1 MQHAK
6 RQDTAGGGSATA
18 DERPSEQAG
27 PASEAVGGSPVVEEA
42 RAGAGLPEMVAA
54 TLGRVLHIYYP
65 ERWDGA
71 RAGLVVR
78 ELTSSK
84 KVNVNVHFDGTT
96 DQHQLHLARQSRHG
110 NTLELVPVYPPLSSD
125 DRAKLAAAIK
135 QGGDIRPYWA
145 EFPPRV

>member
-1 MQHAK
+1 MV
-6 RQDTAGGGSATA
+6 G
-18 DERPSEQAG
+18 
-27 PASEAVGGSPVVEEA
+27 AS
-42 RAGAGLPEMVAA
+42 
-54 TLGRVLHIYYP
+54 LGRILHVYHP
-65 ERWDGA
+65 ERWDGP

-96 DQHQLHLARQSRHG
+96 DEHQLHLVRQSRIG
-110 NTLELVPVYPPLSSD
+110 STLELVPVYPPLSSD

-135 QGGDIRPYWA
+135 QGGDVRPYWA

>member
-1 MQHAK
+1 
-6 RQDTAGGGSATA
+6 
-18 DERPSEQAG
+18 
-27 PASEAVGGSPVVEEA
+27 
-42 RAGAGLPEMVAA
+42 MVAA
-54 TLGRVLHIYYP
+54 TLGRVLHVYFP
-65 ERWDGA
+65 ERWSGP

-78 ELTSSK
+78 ELTSSN

-96 DQHQLHLARQSRHG
+96 DEHQLHLVRQSRIG
-110 NTLELVPVYPPLSSD
+110 STLELCPVYPPLSAD

>member
-27 PASEAVGGSPVVEEA
+27 PASEAVGGSPVA
-42 RAGAGLPEMVAA
+42 AQAGEGSGLPEMVGA

-65 ERWDGA
+65 ERWSGP
-71 RAGLVVR
+71 RACRVCR

-84 KVNVNVHFDGTT
+84 KVNVNVDYDGTT
-96 DQHQLHLARQSRHG
+96 DEHQLHIARQARYG
-110 NTLELVPVYPPLSSD
+110 NTIELVPVYPPLSAD